1 MDALEIL
8 DGMFEK
14 YDFTDDER
22 MLLEDIRAMLE
33 EEEREFEHENAGVYD
48 GEADYN
54 GEAGE
59 YGEADNEEE

>member
-22 MLLEDIRAMLE
+22 MLLEDIRALLE

-48 GEADYN
+48 GEGDN
-54 GEAGE
+54 GEE
-59 YGEADNEEE
+59 DNEEE

>member
-33 EEEREFEHENAGVYD
+33 EEEREFSGVYNAEED
-48 GEADYN
+48 NES
-54 GEAGE
+54 ETEGE
-59 YGEADNEEE
+59 YGDNEEE